1 LSPGYAGQR
10 LGLGGK
16 WKAKVAAGI
25 NVLIQTTGLNIM
37 KDEFLRSPSIDRPRA
52 VALSMSK
59 RLLQKAIKNNM
70 EEEKLEE
77 SIDFMRV

>member
-1 LSPGYAGQR
+1 MQ
-10 LGLGGK
+10 
-16 WKAKVAAGI
+16 AGI
-25 NVLIQTTGLNIM
+25 NNLIQTTGLNIM
-37 KDEFLRSPSIDRPRA
+37 KDEFLKSPSIDRPRA

-59 RLLQKAIKNNM
+59 RLLHKAITNNM

>member
-1 LSPGYAGQR
+1 LSPGYSGQR

-16 WKAKVAAGI
+16 WKEKMQAGI
-25 NVLIQTTGLNIM
+25 NNLIQTAGLNIM
-37 KDEFLRSPSIDRPRA
+37 KDEFLNSPSIDRPRA

-59 RLLQKAIKNNM
+59 RLLQKAITNNM
-70 EEEKLEE
+70 EEDKLDE